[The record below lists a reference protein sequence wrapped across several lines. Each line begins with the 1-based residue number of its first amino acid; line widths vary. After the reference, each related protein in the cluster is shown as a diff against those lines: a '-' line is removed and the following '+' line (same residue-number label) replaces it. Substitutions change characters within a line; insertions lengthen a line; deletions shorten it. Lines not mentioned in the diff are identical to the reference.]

1 MKITKAELKQII
13 KEEVGRYADLGKNPH
28 ADQPHVAA
36 LMEMRQKIGSLSNDL
51 VDKMGGS
58 VPIQDAQSYLDDAAR
73 AISKAMDE
81 IMLALENDS

>member
-36 LMEMRQKIGSLSNDL
+36 LVEMRQKIGSLANDL

-58 VPIQDAQSYLDDAAR
+58 VPIQDAQSHLDDAAR

-81 IMLALENDS
+81 IMFALEND

>member
-13 KEEVGRYADLGKNPH
+13 KEEVGRYADLGKNPY

-36 LMEMRQKIGSLSNDL
+36 LMEMRQKLGTLSNDL
-51 VDKMGGS
+51 IDKLGGS
-58 VPIQDAQSYLDDAAR
+58 VPIQDAQSHLDDAAR

-81 IMLALENDS
+81 IMFALEND

>member
-1 MKITKAELKQII
+1 MKITKAQLKQII

-36 LMEMRQKIGSLSNDL
+36 LMEMRQKLGTLSNDL
-51 VDKMGGS
+51 IDKMGGS
-58 VPIQDAQSYLDDAAR
+58 VPVQDAQSHLDDAAR

-81 IMLALENDS
+81 IMFALEND

>member
-1 MKITKAELKQII
+1 MKITKSELKQII

-36 LMEMRQKIGSLSNDL
+36 LMEMRQKLGTLSNDL
-51 VDKMGGS
+51 IDKMGGS
-58 VPIQDAQSYLDDAAR
+58 VPIQDAQSHLDDAAR

-81 IMLALENDS
+81 IMFALEND

>member
-13 KEEVGRYADLGKNPH
+13 KEEVGRYADLGKNPY

-36 LMEMRQKIGSLSNDL
+36 LMEMRQKLGTLSNDL
-51 VDKMGGS
+51 IDKLGGS

-73 AISKAMDE
+73 AISKAIDE
-81 IMLALENDS
+81 IGLSMEMN

>member
-1 MKITKAELKQII
+1 MKITKQQLKQII
-13 KEEVGRYADLGKNPH
+13 KEEVGRYADLGKNPN

-58 VPIQDAQSYLDDAAR
+58 VPIQDAQSHLDDAAR

-81 IMLALENDS
+81 IMFALEND

>member
-1 MKITKAELKQII
+1 MKITKAQLKQII

-36 LMEMRQKIGSLSNDL
+36 LTEMRQKLGTLSNDL
-51 VDKMGGS
+51 IDKMGGS
-58 VPIQDAQSYLDDAAR
+58 VPIQDAQSHLDDAAR

-81 IMLALENDS
+81 IMFALEIDS